1 MKLIIAEKPSL
12 GRNIANAIGIIK
24 KNEGYIECKN
34 DYIVTYAFG
43 HILTLED
50 VSNMFEYKGKKWYEY
65 DLPIIPKEFKYVLKK
80 DKGVSTQIKTIKTLL
95 SKADC
100 VINAGDADRE
110 GQIIIDNILKY
121 LNNTKKTYRL
131 WLPEQ
136 TEQTIRKALNNLED
150 NSKYYNLNQEGLART
165 YMDWLL
171 GINSTIILTNKSH
184 KLLKSGRVIVPIVK
198 YIYDRDMEIENFKPT
213 PYFSVE
219 NDEPIKLILNTK
231 FDTKQEAT
239 TKCNELNKCNA
250 IIENIESKNVTKQ
263 PKKLF
268 SLSTLQSELSK
279 KFKISFTKSLETI
292 QGLYEKGLLTYPRTN
307 TEYLATNEKDKVK
320 DILKTLN
327 DNGLEFRDSKKIFD
341 DSKIESHSAIII
353 TTKKPSSL
361 TEMEDKVYSTV
372 KNRFL
377 SNFCKEDC
385 IIKEST
391 MIIKVGNEEF
401 KIKGQSVINQG
412 WLKYETNVFENE
424 LPNLKI
430 GDKFKVDFKPIEKQ
444 TTPPAKISESTLSQY
459 LKNPFKKE
467 SDTEDDEYKAMLEG
481 VEIGTEATRTPTIQ
495 KCIDIGYIESKKN
508 IFSITD
514 LGKFFIEQLDA
525 NKIDL
530 YKNKTVEFSK
540 LQKEIYKGHKK
551 ISDILE
557 LVKKELNNMIENSN
571 KTENTKYVNNVKPG
585 DVLEI
590 KSAKGTFYKGIFKG
604 DDKEGILPEEMRYFD
619 NRPKINKNI
628 AKKLFEGKDVEFEL
642 DYKGKSYK
650 AKLHLVRKGQ
660 FLNLEK

>member
-12 GRNIANAIGIIK
+12 GRNIANAIGVTK
-24 KNEGYIECKN
+24 TNSGYIECKN

-50 VSNMFEYKGKKWYEY
+50 VNTMADYQNKKWYQY
-65 DLPIIPKEFKYVLKK
+65 DLPIIPSQFRYVLKK
-80 DKGVSTQIKTIKTLL
+80 DKGIATQIKIIKTLL

-100 VINAGDADRE
+100 VINCGDADRE

-136 TEQTIRKALNNLED
+136 TEQTIRKALDNLED

-171 GINSTIILTNKSH
+171 GINSTVVLTVKSQ
-184 KLLKSGRVIVPIVK
+184 KLLKCGRVIVPIVK
-198 YIYDRDMEIENFKPT
+198 YIYDRDMEIQNFKPV

-219 NDEPIKLILNTK
+219 NDEPIKLILNKK
-231 FDTKQEAT
+231 FDTKQEAIA
-239 TKCNELNKCNA
+239 KCDELNKYNGVVK
-250 IIENIESKNVTKQ
+250 NIESKNITKQ

-279 KFKISFTKSLETI
+279 KYKISFTKSLETI

-307 TEYLATNEKDKVK
+307 TEYLATNEKNKVK

-327 DNGLEFRDSKKIFD
+327 DNNLEFRDSKKIFD

-361 TEMEDKVYSTV
+361 TEMENKVYSTV

-385 IIKEST
+385 IVKEST
-391 MIIKVGNEEF
+391 MIINVGSEEF
-401 KIKGQSVINQG
+401 KIKGQSVVNQG

-424 LPNLKI
+424 LPNLKV
-430 GDKFKVDFKPIEKQ
+430 GDKFKVNFKSVEKQ
-444 TTPPAKISESTLSQY
+444 TTPPPKINETTLSQY

-467 SDTEDDEYKAMLEG
+467 SDSEDDEYKAMLEG

-508 IFSITD
+508 VFSITD

-530 YKNKTVEFSK
+530 YKTKTVEFSK
-540 LQKEIYKGHKK
+540 LQKEIYKGHKS
-551 ISDILE
+551 INDILN
-557 LVKKELNNMIENSN
+557 LVKKELNSMIENSN
-571 KTENTKYVNNVKPG
+571 KTKNTKYVNNLKPG

-590 KSAKGTFYKGIFKG
+590 NSTKGKFYKGIFKG
-604 DDKEGILPEEMRYFD
+604 DGKEGILPEEMRYFD
-619 NRPKINKNI
+619 NRPKINKTI
-628 AKKLFEGKDVEFEL
+628 AKKLFNGVSVEFDL

-650 AKLHLVRKGQ
+650 AKLHLTRNGQ

>member
-50 VSNMFEYKGKKWYEY
+50 VSNMFEYKGQKWYEY

-80 DKGVSTQIKTIKTLL
+80 DKGVSTQIKIIKTLL
-95 SKADC
+95 SKAEC
-100 VINAGDADRE
+100 IINCGDADRE

-198 YIYDRDMEIENFKPT
+198 YIYDRDMEIQNFKPV

-219 NDEPIKLILNTK
+219 NDNPIKLILNTK
-231 FDTKQEAT
+231 FDTKQEAI

-250 IIENIESKNVTKQ
+250 IIENIESKNITKQ

-279 KFKISFTKSLETI
+279 KFKISFTKSLDTI

-320 DILKTLN
+320 DILKSLN
-327 DNGLEFRDSKKIFD
+327 DNMLVFKDSKKIFD
-341 DSKIESHSAIII
+341 DSKIESHSAITI

-385 IIKEST
+385 IIKESA
-391 MIIKVGNEEF
+391 MIIKVGDEEF
-401 KIKGQSVINQG
+401 KIKGQSVIQQG

-430 GDKFKVDFKPIEKQ
+430 GDKFNVDFKPIEKQ
-444 TTPPAKISESTLSQY
+444 TTPPPKINESSLSQY

-508 IFSITD
+508 VFSITD

-530 YKNKTVEFSK
+530 YKTKTVEFSK

-557 LVKKELNNMIENSN
+557 LVKKELNSMIENSN
-571 KTENTKYVNNVKPG
+571 KTENTKYVNNLNPG

-619 NRPKINKNI
+619 NRPKINKSI

-650 AKLHLVRKGQ
+650 AKLHLTRNGQ

>member
-1 MKLIIAEKPSL
+1 
-12 GRNIANAIGIIK
+12 
-24 KNEGYIECKN
+24 
-34 DYIVTYAFG
+34 
-43 HILTLED
+43 
-50 VSNMFEYKGKKWYEY
+50 
-65 DLPIIPKEFKYVLKK
+65 
-80 DKGVSTQIKTIKTLL
+80 
-95 SKADC
+95 
-100 VINAGDADRE
+100 
-110 GQIIIDNILKY
+110 
-121 LNNTKKTYRL
+121 
-131 WLPEQ
+131 LPEQ

-171 GINSTIILTNKSH
+171 GINSTVVLTVKSQ
-184 KLLKSGRVIVPIVK
+184 KLLKCGRVIVPIVK
-198 YIYDRDMEIENFKPT
+198 YIYDRDMEIQNFKPVT
-213 PYFSVE
+213 YFSVE
-219 NDEPIKLILNTK
+219 NDRPIKLILNNK
-231 FDTKQEAT
+231 FDVKEEAIP
-239 TKCNELNKCNA
+239 KCDELNNYNGIVK
-250 IIENIESKNVTKQ
+250 NIESKNVTKQ

-268 SLSTLQSELSK
+268 SLSTLQSELSRK
-279 KFKISFTKSLETI
+279 YKISFTKSLETI

-307 TEYLATNEKDKVK
+307 TEYLATNEKNKVK

-327 DNGLEFRDSKKIFD
+327 DNNLEFRDSKKIFD

-361 TEMEDKVYSTV
+361 TEIEDKVYSTV

-385 IIKEST
+385 VVKEST
-391 MIIKVGNEEF
+391 MIINAGGEEF

-424 LPNLKI
+424 LPNLKVE
-430 GDKFKVDFKPIEKQ
+430 DKFKVDFKPIEKQ
-444 TTPPAKISESTLSQY
+444 TTPPAKINETTLSQY

-467 SDTEDDEYKAMLEG
+467 SDSEDNEYKVMLEG

-495 KCIDIGYIESKKN
+495 KCIDIGYVESKKN
-508 IFSITD
+508 VFSITD

-525 NKIDL
+525 NKIEL

-540 LQKEIYKGHKK
+540 IQKEIYKGHKK
-551 ISDILE
+551 IS
-557 LVKKELNNMIENSN
+557 
-571 KTENTKYVNNVKPG
+571 

-642 DYKGKSYK
+642 DYKGKKYT

>member
-1 MKLIIAEKPSL
+1 M
-12 GRNIANAIGIIK
+12 
-24 KNEGYIECKN
+24 
-34 DYIVTYAFG
+34 
-43 HILTLED
+43 
-50 VSNMFEYKGKKWYEY
+50 
-65 DLPIIPKEFKYVLKK
+65 
-80 DKGVSTQIKTIKTLL
+80 
-95 SKADC
+95 
-100 VINAGDADRE
+100 
-110 GQIIIDNILKY
+110 
-121 LNNTKKTYRL
+121 
-131 WLPEQ
+131 PEQ

-171 GINSTIILTNKSH
+171 GINSTVVLTVKSQ
-184 KLLKSGRVIVPIVK
+184 KLLKCGRVIVPIVK
-198 YIYDRDMEIENFKPT
+198 YIYDRDMEIQNFKPV

-231 FDTKQEAT
+231 FDTKQEAI

-268 SLSTLQSELSK
+268 SLSTLQSELSRK
-279 KFKISFTKSLETI
+279 YKISFTKSLETI

-307 TEYLATNEKDKVK
+307 TEYLATNEKNKVK

-327 DNGLEFRDSKKIFD
+327 DNNLEFRDSKKIFD

-361 TEMEDKVYSTV
+361 TEIEDKVYSTV

-385 IIKEST
+385 VVKEST
-391 MIIKVGNEEF
+391 MIINAGGEEF

-424 LPNLKI
+424 LPNLKVE
-430 GDKFKVDFKPIEKQ
+430 DKFKVDFKPIEKQ
-444 TTPPAKISESTLSQY
+444 TTPPAKINETTLSQY

-508 IFSITD
+508 VFSITD

-525 NKIDL
+525 NKIEL

-540 LQKEIYKGHKK
+540 IQKEIYKGHKK
-551 ISDILE
+551 IS
-557 LVKKELNNMIENSN
+557 
-571 KTENTKYVNNVKPG
+571 

-604 DDKEGILPEEMRYFD
+604 DDKEGILPEDMRYSD

-628 AKKLFEGKDVEFEL
+628 AKKLLEGKDVEFEL
-642 DYKGKSYK
+642 DYKGKKYT

>member
-100 VINAGDADRE
+100 VINCGDADRE

-198 YIYDRDMEIENFKPT
+198 YIYDRDMEIQNFKAV

-219 NDEPIKLILNTK
+219 NDKPIKLILNNK
-231 FDTKQEAT
+231 FDIKEEAI
-239 TKCNELNKCNA
+239 TKCNELNKHEA
-250 IIENIESKNVTKQ
+250 IIKNIESKNITKQ

-279 KFKISFTKSLETI
+279 KYKISFTKSLETI

-320 DILKTLN
+320 DILKALN

-353 TTKKPSSL
+353 TTKQPSSL
-361 TEMEDKVYSTV
+361 TEIEDKVYSTV

-391 MIIKVGNEEF
+391 MIIKVGDEEF

-412 WLKYETNVFENE
+412 WLKYETNIFENE

-430 GDKFKVDFKPIEKQ
+430 GDKFNVDFKPIEKQ
-444 TTPPAKISESTLSQY
+444 TTPPPKINESSLSQY

-508 IFSITD
+508 VFSITD

-540 LQKEIYKGHKK
+540 LQKEIYKGNKK

-571 KTENTKYVNNVKPG
+571 KTENTKYVNNLKPG

-590 KSAKGTFYKGIFKG
+590 KSAKGTFYKGIFQNDG
-604 DDKEGILPEEMRYFD
+604 KEGILPEEMRYFD
-619 NRPKINKNI
+619 NRPKINKSI
-628 AKKLFEGKDVEFEL
+628 AKKLFDGKDVEFEL

-650 AKLHLVRKGQ
+650 AKLHLARKGQ

>member
-1 MKLIIAEKPSL
+1 M
-12 GRNIANAIGIIK
+12 
-24 KNEGYIECKN
+24 
-34 DYIVTYAFG
+34 
-43 HILTLED
+43 
-50 VSNMFEYKGKKWYEY
+50 
-65 DLPIIPKEFKYVLKK
+65 
-80 DKGVSTQIKTIKTLL
+80 
-95 SKADC
+95 
-100 VINAGDADRE
+100 
-110 GQIIIDNILKY
+110 
-121 LNNTKKTYRL
+121 
-131 WLPEQ
+131 
-136 TEQTIRKALNNLED
+136 
-150 NSKYYNLNQEGLART
+150 
-165 YMDWLL
+165 
-171 GINSTIILTNKSH
+171 
-184 KLLKSGRVIVPIVK
+184 
-198 YIYDRDMEIENFKPT
+198 
-213 PYFSVE
+213 
-219 NDEPIKLILNTK
+219 
-231 FDTKQEAT
+231 
-239 TKCNELNKCNA
+239 
-250 IIENIESKNVTKQ
+250 
-263 PKKLF
+263 
-268 SLSTLQSELSK
+268 
-279 KFKISFTKSLETI
+279 
-292 QGLYEKGLLTYPRTN
+292 
-307 TEYLATNEKDKVK
+307 
-320 DILKTLN
+320 
-327 DNGLEFRDSKKIFD
+327 
-341 DSKIESHSAIII
+341 
-353 TTKKPSSL
+353 
-361 TEMEDKVYSTV
+361 YSTV

-391 MIIKVGNEEF
+391 MIIKVGDEEF
-401 KIKGQSVINQG
+401 KIKGQSVMNQG

-444 TTPPAKISESTLSQY
+444 TTPPTKINESSLSQY

-467 SDTEDDEYKAMLEG
+467 SDSEDDEYKAMLEG

-508 IFSITD
+508 VFSITE

-551 ISDILE
+551 ITDILE
-557 LVKKELNNMIENSN
+557 LVRKELNNMIENSN
-571 KTENTKYVNNVKPG
+571 KTENIKYVNNLKPG
-585 DVLEI
+585 DVLEM

>member
-50 VSNMFEYKGKKWYEY
+50 VSNMFEYKGQKWYEY

-100 VINAGDADRE
+100 VINCGDADRE

-198 YIYDRDMEIENFKPT
+198 YIYDRDMEIENFKST

-219 NDEPIKLILNTK
+219 NDRPIKLILNNK
-231 FDTKQEAT
+231 FDVKEEAI
-239 TKCNELNKCNA
+239 TKCNELNKYEA
-250 IIENIESKNVTKQ
+250 IIENIESKNISKQ
-263 PKKLF
+263 SKKLF

-385 IIKEST
+385 VVKEST
-391 MIIKVGNEEF
+391 MVIKVSNEEF

-412 WLKYETNVFENE
+412 WLKYETNIFENE

-430 GDKFKVDFKPIEKQ
+430 GDKFNVDFKPIEKQ
-444 TTPPAKISESTLSQY
+444 TTPPPKINESSLSQY

-495 KCIDIGYIESKKN
+495 KCIDMGYIESKKN
-508 IFSITD
+508 VFSITD

-540 LQKEIYKGHKK
+540 LQKEIYKGNKK

-557 LVKKELNNMIENSN
+557 LVKKELNSMIENSN
-571 KTENTKYVNNVKPG
+571 KTENTKYVNNLNPG

-590 KSAKGTFYKGIFKG
+590 KSAKGTFYKGIFKSDG
-604 DDKEGILPEEMRYFD
+604 KEGILPEEMRYFD
-619 NRPKINKNI
+619 NRPKINKSI

-650 AKLHLVRKGQ
+650 TKLHLVRKGQ
-660 FLNLEK
+660 YLNLEK